1 MPLFL
6 KPPMMVNKLN
16 TRCYPQTVQWRGS
29 ELPYDPG
36 YHLFYNYT
44 AESSYAPEFV
54 KILSESILSLKSG
67 SKVEMNISMRD
78 YPSQNRFSSYN
89 VVAQSGATWFFV
101 PPVGFSDRCFDL
113 KDDHLFCCTY
123 RNCIGEGK

>member
-1 MPLFL
+1 M
-6 KPPMMVNKLN
+6 
-16 TRCYPQTVQWRGS
+16 QWRGS

-44 AESSYAPEFV
+44 AESTYAPEFV

-101 PPVGFSDRCFDL
+101 PPVGLSEVVINL
-113 KDDHLFCCTY
+113 PKDDYFFCCP
-123 RNCIGEGK
+123 N